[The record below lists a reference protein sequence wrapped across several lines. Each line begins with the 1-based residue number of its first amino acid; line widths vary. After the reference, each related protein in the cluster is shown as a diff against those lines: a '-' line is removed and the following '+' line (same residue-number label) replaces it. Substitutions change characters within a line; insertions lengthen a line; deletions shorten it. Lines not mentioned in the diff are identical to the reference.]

1 MSLKRQTTV
10 ALQQELRMALRAN
23 AVHSYKSWLALGI
36 EQLVRE
42 LVAEV
47 ESEWMLPLLIE
58 EQPGGQGLSLPFRRE
73 LLSFRSPR
81 DPAKFHR
88 MFFGS

>member
-23 AVHSYKSWLALGI
+23 DVHSYKSWLALGI
-36 EQLVRE
+36 EQLVRQV
-42 LVAEV
+42 VAEV
-47 ESEWMLPLLIE
+47 ELESMLSLLVE
-58 EQPGGQGLSLPFRRE
+58 EQPGGQGLSLPLRRE
-73 LLSFRSPR
+73 LLAFSSPR
-81 DPAKFHR
+81 EPAKLHR

>member
-1 MSLKRQTTV
+1 MPLERQMTV
-10 ALQQELRMALRAN
+10 ALQQELLMALRAN
-23 AVHSYKSWLALGI
+23 DVHSYKSWLALGI

-47 ESEWMLPLLIE
+47 ESEWMLSLLTE
-58 EQPGGQGLSLPFRRE
+58 EQPGGQGLSLPLRRE
-73 LLSFRSPR
+73 LLSFSYPR
-81 DPAKFHR
+81 EPAKFHR

>member
-1 MSLKRQTTV
+1 MPLERQMTV
-10 ALQQELRMALRAN
+10 ALQQKLLMALRAN
-23 AVHSYKSWLALGI
+23 DVHSYKSWLALGI